1 MVRRTILGDD
11 SFAVRR
17 AALPHEK
24 HAMRVRNIN
33 EDSFAVRR
41 AVSGER
47 LAVSCNEVA
56 FRAAPLPFVYALRI
70 FRSSSA
76 AYSYTFRVLF
86 LKKTCVFLNMVV
98 TLYALKG
105 VCT

>member
-1 MVRRTILGDD
+1 MINEN

-76 AYSYTFRVLF
+76 AYSCTLRVLF
-86 LKKTCVFLNMVV
+86 LKKTCVFLNMFVI
-98 TLYALKG
+98 LYVLK
-105 VCT
+105 VRVIIQN

>member
-1 MVRRTILGDD
+1 MVRRTVLGDD

-56 FRAAPLPFVYALRI
+56 FRAAPLPFVHALRI

-76 AYSYTFRVLF
+76 AFRATKLPFVHAPRAF
-86 LKKTCVFLNMVV
+86 RSSSAAFINLKTK
-98 TLYALKG
+98 
-105 VCT
+105 